1 MLLFSVQGALV
12 PRGFEQPF
20 ATATE
25 ERRRFSPDEDEMTSE
40 EYKKAFGLSESYAK
54 DPKKALE
61 FALDIRKFEIE
72 LYWKRATYFWA
83 FIAIALAGF
92 GSVLAA
98 KGIPCDEKGEALL
111 TASCLGLVFSVAW
124 YFVNRASK
132 LWQENWEKHV
142 DLLEDEVIG
151 PLYKTVMNDDD
162 IRFWRLWGPFPFSVS
177 KLNQILSMFVVLLFL
192 LLVASALWKCICIG
206 WSTGPFAISMVILTI
221 AAIVTLS
228 WKGKTTQP
236 GKVGRVR
243 AIKRVTKIV

>member
-1 MLLFSVQGALV
+1 M

-54 DPKKALE
+54 DPKKLWSSPLI
-61 FALDIRKFEIE
+61 FASLRSNSIGNAAI
-72 LYWKRATYFWA
+72 YFWA

-98 KGIPCDEKGEALL
+98 KGIPCDEKREALL

-151 PLYKTVMNDDD
+151 PLIQNRNERRRHTLLAAVGT
-162 IRFWRLWGPFPFSVS
+162 ISIFRFQAQPDTEHVCRAALSSTCSVA
-177 KLNQILSMFVVLLFL
+177 ILGNAFV
-192 LLVASALWKCICIG
+192 LVG
-206 WSTGPFAISMVILTI
+206 
-221 AAIVTLS
+221 
-228 WKGKTTQP
+228 
-236 GKVGRVR
+236 
-243 AIKRVTKIV
+243 